1 MCMEVI
7 CHRYFAVPK
16 RRSYETDAERRMGLL
31 RWHRRRGRHY
41 IRKKGSEDA
50 GCKAAEVDKEW

>member
-1 MCMEVI
+1 MEVI

-31 RWHRRRGRHY
+31 GCRHY